1 LLVDSVNEVRW
12 IVDRIVGHED
22 IRPLPTHAR
31 VATSVPMSRNAQSL
45 HARRYRVR
53 WLGYPPLADT
63 MEPRAT
69 LLADIPD
76 IVTAYEREVAE
87 LESLRRE

>member
-1 LLVDSVNEVRW
+1 
-12 IVDRIVGHED
+12 
-22 IRPLPTHAR
+22 
-31 VATSVPMSRNAQSL
+31 
-45 HARRYRVR
+45 
-53 WLGYPPLADT
+53 